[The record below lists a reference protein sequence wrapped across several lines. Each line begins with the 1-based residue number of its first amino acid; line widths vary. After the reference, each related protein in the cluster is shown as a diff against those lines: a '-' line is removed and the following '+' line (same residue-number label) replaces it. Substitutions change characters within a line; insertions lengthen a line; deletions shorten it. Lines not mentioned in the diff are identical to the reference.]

1 MAPSPDPE
9 AYMCARVPQNFAAA
23 MAMMDHKDTK
33 AGPITTSQLL
43 DWCRISV
50 KPYNHI
56 TVDNFT
62 TSFSDGLALC
72 ALITAY
78 RPLLFNVATL
88 DERHKTA
95 NIRKAFAIAKASLEL
110 EPPALDLDD
119 LAGIAEN
126 DNVMKKV
133 IVNYVASLKKRLES
147 KACAE
152 AAKCVIC

>member
-1 MAPSPDPE
+1 MPRLTRSPLLNSWTG
-9 AYMCARVPQNFAAA
+9 ARSRSSR
-23 MAMMDHKDTK
+23 
-33 AGPITTSQLL
+33 TT
-43 DWCRISV
+43 
-50 KPYNHI
+50 

-95 NIRKAFAIAKASLEL
+95 NTRKAFAIAKASVEL

-133 IVNYVASLKKRLES
+133 IMNYVANLKKRLES
-147 KACAE
+147 KARAE